1 MKEKETIKKYKEF
14 DPYKELKKIRLLGKN
29 LPLED
34 KIEIQKIAL
43 EEYKEKLIEQRK
55 GISKI
60 ILKVIS
66 YIKDQKN
73 LTINKEFLNKILE
86 EDKEKYLLTK
96 WQIDTFKKIFNKCYE
111 LNKTIQKLFQEK
123 QNDKD
128 LFFTLFNFYP
138 TGEIKI
144 LNEKVYI
151 YIIVK
156 NLDDFKNIIKNEIN
170 NNLIDEKIQNLKAL
184 VLNKSIKINELKN
197 FVVVE
202 YENEIKNK
210 IFAQVCSYIKKIKE
224 DILNINVFRI
234 HEEQH
239 IISNLIYQPFKKQEI
254 TLQIQN
260 SINYDQEKILRNF
273 LESIL
278 KIFKHK
284 IQDEILAYYKEG
296 LKLKEIYKILT
307 EEKGIYDYHFLLKD
321 KIINDIKSLN
331 LFNEDLIEKT
341 YDYVFKYKLNKFIIQ
356 TLKKISNIQKQ
367 FKSKEEVIYFFIS
380 KDLKN
385 NFT

>member
-60 ILKVIS
+60 ILKIIS
-66 YIKDQKN
+66 YIKDKKN
-73 LTINKEFLNKILE
+73 LTINKEFLNKILK

-111 LNKTIQKLFQEK
+111 LNKTIQKLFKEK

-128 LFFTLFNFYP
+128 LFFALFNFYP

-144 LNEKVYI
+144 SNEKVYI

-202 YENEIKNK
+202 YENEPKKK
-210 IFAQVCSYIKKIKE
+210 IFAQICSFIKKIK
-224 DILNINVFRI
+224 DILNINVFKI

-254 TLQIQN
+254 TLQIKN
-260 SINYDQEKILRNF
+260 FINYDQEKILKKF

-296 LKLKEIYKILT
+296 LKLKKIYKILT
-307 EEKGIYDYHFLLKD
+307 EEKSIYDYHFLLKD

-367 FKSKEEVIYFFIS
+367 FKSREEVIYFFIS